1 MTFKATVLDAV
12 PESAYPLSRDALVD
26 LLEGRAV
33 DPAVVA
39 LVAAI
44 EDDTF
49 VSVDELEFRLDEA
62 LGVPAADPDSPAL
75 QGDTGWPTA

>member
-1 MTFKATVLDAV
+1 
-12 PESAYPLSRDALVD
+12 
-26 LLEGRAV
+26 
-33 DPAVVA
+33 VA